1 MSFHFVQRHGLTG
14 PIVGHAGDGNFHA
27 SLMFD
32 PSDAKVSQRQ
42 RYNIH
47 LYNVHGTLA
56 HVNKVHIHS
65 SSKLLDGKE
74 IIVPTQERLDLIADN
89 EKILQE
95 SEACHQVA
103 ERMARQALK
112 VEAIWAIV
120 ILIKMSFCQ
129 QCPTIQVGGTVTGEH
144 GVGLGKVALLE
155 EQFGEDGV
163 GVMRN
168 IKAALDPR
176 FVKNLA
182 SNIWNYLVYMN
193 MT

>member
-1 MSFHFVQRHGLTG
+1 M
-14 PIVGHAGDGNFHA
+14 
-27 SLMFD
+27 
-32 PSDAKVSQRQ
+32 
-42 RYNIH
+42 
-47 LYNVHGTLA
+47 A

-74 IIVPTQERLDLIADN
+74 IIVPIQERSHHHHSLDLIADN
-89 EKILQE
+89 QKVLQE

-112 VEAIWAIV
+112 VEPTIV

>member
-1 MSFHFVQRHGLTG
+1 MY
-14 PIVGHAGDGNFHA
+14 
-27 SLMFD
+27 M
-32 PSDAKVSQRQ
+32 
-42 RYNIH
+42 
-47 LYNVHGTLA
+47 A

-74 IIVPTQERLDLIADN
+74 INVPIQERRHHHHCNSLDLIADN
-89 EKILQE
+89 QKILQE

-112 VEAIWAIV
+112 VEPTIV